1 MGKQRSHLV
10 LALSQLGFGEAI
22 LGMRLADDLRKAG
35 DSVFFLAHDSN
46 KLLFSGTPHLTFG
59 SHVSQLLPWYIS
71 SCAADIQASS
81 IILSDY
87 HTTTYFFMQFGLA
100 PETLTA
106 LGLPIFGIDTW
117 DSTRSGD
124 IDVFV
129 NSIQAIQRWSIG
141 VNTIC
146 PAPFL
151 GPDAT
156 TTVYGSVP
164 DKVLLSKKERKS
176 LRGTLGISE
185 DAKIVLMC
193 SAEWQ
198 HAHYE
203 SDAANRLAVSLPRLM
218 ADYLSRIG
226 QEVHLVHIGPRAFDL
241 NDAMAGRYHWMPP
254 LAPEHFDKIV
264 AIADLLFSANI
275 SATTIAKAMAY
286 EVPVL
291 VVHNSVS
298 AGSREEAESV
308 LACPPSPYLQRW
320 LNESTPLFP
329 FLLWPLG
336 YRRFV
341 APLLQNNPYMNGVE
355 FLELLDEQRIEAA
368 LRSLLFDRT
377 ARQEQAQRQ
386 GAYLAT
392 VKSLPTGVQA
402 IRARIDS

>member
-1 MGKQRSHLV
+1 MGKPKSHLV

-35 DSVFFLAHDSN
+35 DSVFFLAHESN

-59 SHVSQLLPWYIS
+59 THVSQLLPWYIS
-71 SCAADIQASS
+71 SCVADIQASS

-100 PETLTA
+100 PETLAA

-117 DSTRSGD
+117 DSSRPGD

-129 NSIQAIQRWSIG
+129 NSIQPIHRWSIG
-141 VNTIC
+141 VNSVC

-164 DKVLLSKKERKS
+164 DKVLLSERERKR
-176 LRGTLGISE
+176 LRGTLGIGE
-185 DAKIVLMC
+185 NTKVVLFC

-226 QEVHLVHIGPRAFDL
+226 EEVHLVHVGPRSFDL
-241 NDAMAGRYHWMPP
+241 GGTMAGRYHWIPP
-254 LAPEHFDKIV
+254 LAPEHFDNIV
-264 AIADLLFSANI
+264 ASADLLFSANI

-286 EVPVL
+286 EVPTLVL
-291 VVHNSVS
+291 HNSIS
-298 AGSREEAESV
+298 AGSREEAESA
-308 LACPPSPYLQRW
+308 LACPPSPQLQRW
-320 LNESTPLFP
+320 LEESTPLFP

-368 LRSLLFDRT
+368 LRSLLFDRV
-377 ARQEQAQRQ
+377 ARQEQARRQ
-386 GAYLAT
+386 GSYLAK
-392 VKSLPTGVQA
+392 VKSLPTGAQA
-402 IRARIDS
+402 IRTRIDS